1 MAARR
6 GSVGRRGSTGGGTG
20 ADRGTVGREYLG
32 EFEQVVL
39 LALARLR
46 GPAYGASIHQEIL
59 ETTGR
64 DVSIPAVYVTLKRME
79 RKGLVTS
86 AVEAPAD
93 GGRATRN
100 YRLLAAGEE
109 ALARSRAVLER
120 LWDGADV
127 SPAEEPA

>member
-1 MAARR
+1 MSSR
-6 GSVGRRGSTGGGTG
+6 
-20 ADRGTVGREYLG
+20 DYLG

-46 GPAYGASIHQEIL
+46 GPAYGAAIHREIL

-79 RKGLVTS
+79 RKGLVASDVTAS
-86 AVEAPAD
+86 SS

-100 YRLLAAGEE
+100 YRILPAGDD
-109 ALARSRAVLER
+109 ALARSRALLER
-120 LWDGADV
+120 LWNGLGA
-127 SPAEEPA
+127 EPA